1 MTLSTLPITPID
13 EYTTTDLGNARRFAD
28 QHGWYVR
35 YSHVWK
41 KWLIYDGERWT
52 EDDTGKVFRIARE
65 TVMAIYKEASDAS
78 DASQRKAIADHA
90 KRSEVSLELLHE
102 RGLVFNQEIG

>member
-52 EDDTGKVFRIARE
+52 EDDTGKVFRIRSEARVRE
-65 TVMAIYKEASDAS
+65 TTRLVEAVVRMSGTRAMVIYWREYTP
-78 DASQRKAIADHA
+78 
-90 KRSEVSLELLHE
+90 
-102 RGLVFNQEIG
+102 